1 MSCRASIAQL
11 ENNHQQLLAL
21 HQQEATHCLDA
32 RIALRAPTLCLV
44 FHQHGRLAHVRAVQL
59 GKVPMQGLLRAQ
71 IVQRAGHHQAATHA
85 LPAMLVNFQ
94 WRVRHRAQLAL
105 LDKRLC
111 QVARAASVQKEHT
124 VLLACAQ
131 CVHLEQRHYCA
142 ALLLAHALLA
152 LLARH
157 KR

>member
-1 MSCRASIAQL
+1 
-11 ENNHQQLLAL
+11 
-21 HQQEATHCLDA
+21 
-32 RIALRAPTLCLV
+32 
-44 FHQHGRLAHVRAVQL
+44 
-59 GKVPMQGLLRAQ
+59 
-71 IVQRAGHHQAATHA
+71 
-85 LPAMLVNFQ
+85 MLVNFQ

-111 QVARAASVQKEHT
+111 QVAHAASVRKEHT

-131 CVHLEQRHYCA
+131 RVHLEQRHYCA

-152 LLARH
+152 LLAGH